1 MDKLDKKI
9 ISILQ
14 DDGRT
19 SLSEIGKKVG
29 ISHVGVRKR
38 LQNLCEKIAKVSAG
52 LNAEELGLRL
62 AIVNAEVETPERLRE
77 LVKIFS
83 RCPRIVFL
91 TTTTGAYNL
100 MTIMVAEDAD
110 TLNAIVEVC
119 SARAQKG
126 IRRSEATIAEA
137 PAVPKYL
144 PIKIATTKEDDDAPC
159 GINCGNCERYQEK
172 KCLGCP
178 ATKYYRGPL

>member
-1 MDKLDKKI
+1 MDRLDRKI

-14 DDGRT
+14 NDGRA

-38 LQNLCEKIAKVSAG
+38 LQNLCEKLVKVSVG
-52 LNAEELGLRL
+52 FHAEALGLRL

-77 LVKIFS
+77 LVKMFS
-83 RCPRIVFL
+83 KCPRIVFL

-119 SARAQKG
+119 SARAQRG

-144 PIKIATTKEDDDAPC
+144 PIMIDATKEDDDAPC
-159 GINCGNCERYQEK
+159 GINCGKCARYREK